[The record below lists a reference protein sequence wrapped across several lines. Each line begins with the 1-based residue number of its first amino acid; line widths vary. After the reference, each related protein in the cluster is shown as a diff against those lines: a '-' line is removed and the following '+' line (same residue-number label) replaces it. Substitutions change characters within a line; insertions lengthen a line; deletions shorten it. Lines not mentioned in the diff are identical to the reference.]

1 MNGVSAGRL
10 EVVQLLLER
19 GANTHATNMVSRD
32 AVCLNYACSPNYSPK
47 ESDEKPIK
55 KFIK

>member
-32 AVCLNYACSPNYSPK
+32 AVCLNNACSPNYSPI
-47 ESDEKPIK
+47 ESYEKLIK
-55 KFIK
+55 KFKK